1 MGSAAEPKLSLSQQ
15 LRRSRE
21 ADPAFARAHRT
32 VQIIMGTW
40 AAILLLDRVF
50 GVIQGT
56 YTDGQLPI
64 MLLGGAALMGVAW
77 LGTRGHLQGAM
88 MVLQINLAVFLLQFA
103 SICFFYR
110 ESTSLWTVL
119 FYGAAVGGMIACS
132 LVFFFNRE
140 VDAYRRTIWQWKRAR
155 HRSSPRRML
164 PTGRSGWVEKQ

>member
-32 VQIIMGTW
+32 VQITMGTW

-50 GVIQGT
+50 GVIQGA
-56 YTDGQLPI
+56 YTDGKLPI

-140 VDAYRRTIWQWKRAR
+140 VDAYRRTIWQWKHAR
-155 HRSSPRRML
+155 HRSSPPPYAAHRPLR
-164 PTGRSGWVEKQ
+164 PG

>member
-1 MGSAAEPKLSLSQQ
+1 
-15 LRRSRE
+15 
-21 ADPAFARAHRT
+21 
-32 VQIIMGTW
+32 
-40 AAILLLDRVF
+40 
-50 GVIQGT
+50 
-56 YTDGQLPI
+56 

-140 VDAYRRTIWQWKRAR
+140 VDAYRRTIWQWKHAR

-164 PTGRSGWVEKQ
+164 PTGRSGRVEKQ